1 MIRQIDYKIFLL
13 LFGLIKNSILF
24 APDYNNKK

>member
-1 MIRQIDYKIFLL
+1 MVYKYELLILLL

-24 APDYNNKK
+24 AVAK